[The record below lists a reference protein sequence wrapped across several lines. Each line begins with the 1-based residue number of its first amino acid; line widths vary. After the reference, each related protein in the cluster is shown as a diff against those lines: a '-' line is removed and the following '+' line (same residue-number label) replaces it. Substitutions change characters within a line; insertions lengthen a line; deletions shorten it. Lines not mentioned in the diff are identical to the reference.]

1 MSSVAHCGAATD
13 DVGGKGRPPFLLT
26 IPERFAGKEKDIAGF
41 FYVEVVKDPQ
51 HKGVPAMPSGHLS
64 SIERG
69 QIQILLKQ
77 DMNRVDI
84 ARELG
89 RSPATIGRE
98 LKRNSTQHG
107 YEPADAQRAYEQR
120 RTACRPWSKLD
131 YAPLREYLTSKMR
144 DEEWTPE
151 TIALRLPL
159 EFADD
164 PRMRVSHETIYR
176 EIYKRRELRFLI
188 QYLPQ
193 SRQRR
198 RKRGQG
204 KTRRGP
210 SIPNRIDIEQRPAHI
225 EERIEH
231 GHWEGDTIV
240 GKNQD
245 SFLVTLVE
253 RKARILR
260 SVEVFSKHADVV
272 AKAVIELLIDLPVS
286 WVKTI
291 TFDNGTEF
299 AAHEK
304 IAQILP
310 VTIYFAKP
318 YCSWQRG
325 TNENTNGL
333 IRRYLPKGTCFK
345 DLHPNRLKTIVNQL
359 NNRPR
364 KCLGARTPNE
374 VFQLHRQNHLFA
386 LRA

>member
-164 PRMRVSHETIYR
+164 PRMRVSYETIYR

-253 RKARILR
+253 RKSKFTLIGH
-260 SVEVFSKHADVV
+260 VEHKTSDLVSAEIIRMFSGLHDRV
-272 AKAVIELLIDLPVS
+272 L
-286 WVKTI
+286 TI
-291 TFDNGTEF
+291 TYDNGREF
-299 AAHEK
+299 ASHQDINK
-304 IAQILP
+304 GLQCKSF
-310 VTIYFAKP
+310 FATP
-318 YCSWQRG
+318 YHSWERG
-325 TNENTNGL
+325 LNENTNGL
-333 IRRYLPKGTCFK
+333 IRQYFPKK
-345 DLHPNRLKTIVNQL
+345 SDLRKVNAKKIAFVANRLNS
-359 NNRPR
+359 RPR
-364 KCLGARTPNE
+364 KTLDFRTPEE
-374 VFQLHRQNHLFA
+374 VF
-386 LRA
+386 LRAS